1 MASAEMVELS
11 DSTFEKE
18 VLKSEEPVLVDFW
31 APWCGPCRILAPVV
45 EEIANS
51 YSGRLK
57 VGKLNVDD
65 NQETTMAYGIR
76 SIPTLIIF
84 KDGKA
89 LDQIIGA
96 VPKSEIERMVK
107 KAL

>member
-1 MASAEMVELS
+1 MASAGIVELS
-11 DSTFEKE
+11 DSTFEGE
-18 VLKSEEPVLVDFW
+18 VLKSESPVLVDFW

-45 EEIANS
+45 EEVANS
-51 YSGRLK
+51 YTGRIK

-65 NQETTMAYGIR
+65 NQETTMQYSIR
-76 SIPTLIIF
+76 SIPTLILF
-84 KDGKA
+84 KNGKP

-96 VPKSEIERMVK
+96 VPKSEIEKMVK

>member
-1 MASAEMVELS
+1 MASAGIVELS
-11 DSTFEKE
+11 DSTFENE
-18 VLKSEEPVLVDFW
+18 VLKSEAPVLVDFW

-45 EEIANS
+45 VEIATS
-51 YSGRLK
+51 YLGRIK

-65 NQETTMAYGIR
+65 NQDTTMAYGIR

-84 KDGKA
+84 KGGKA

-96 VPKSEIERMVK
+96 VPKSEIEKMVK

>member
-1 MASAEMVELS
+1 MGSAGIVELN
-11 DSTFEKE
+11 DSSFDSE
-18 VLKSEEPVLVDFW
+18 VLKSEAPVLVDFW

-45 EEIANS
+45 EEIASS
-51 YSGRLK
+51 YTGRLK

-65 NQETTMAYGIR
+65 NQEISMQYGIR
-76 SIPTLIIF
+76 SIPTLILF
-84 KDGKA
+84 KNGKA

-96 VPKSEIERMVK
+96 VPKSEIEKMVK

>member
-1 MASAEMVELS
+1 
-11 DSTFEKE
+11 
-18 VLKSEEPVLVDFW
+18 LVDFW

-45 EEIANS
+45 EEIATS
-51 YSGRLK
+51 YTGRLK

-65 NQETTMAYGIR
+65 NQETTMKYGIR
-76 SIPTLIIF
+76 SIPTLILF
-84 KDGKA
+84 KGGKA

-96 VPKSEIERMVK
+96 VPKSEIERMVR

>member
-1 MASAEMVELS
+1 MASAGIVELNDAIF
-11 DSTFEKE
+11 DSE
-18 VLKSEEPVLVDFW
+18 VLKSESPVLVDFW

-51 YSGRLK
+51 YTGRIK

-65 NQETTMAYGIR
+65 NQETTMQYSIR

-84 KDGKA
+84 KNGKA

-96 VPKSEIERMVK
+96 VPKSEIEKMVK

>member
-1 MASAEMVELS
+1 MASAGIVELS
-11 DSTFEKE
+11 DSTFENE
-18 VLKSEEPVLVDFW
+18 VLKSEAPVLVDFW

-45 EEIANS
+45 EEIATS
-51 YSGRLK
+51 YLGRIK

-65 NQETTMAYGIR
+65 NQDTTMAYGIR

-84 KDGKA
+84 KGGKA

-96 VPKSEIERMVK
+96 VPKSEIEKMVK

>member
-1 MASAEMVELS
+1 MASAGMVELS

-84 KDGKA
+84 KNGKA
-89 LDQIIGA
+89 IDQIIGA

>member
-1 MASAEMVELS
+1 MASAGIVVLS
-11 DSTFEKE
+11 DSTFEGE
-18 VLKSEEPVLVDFW
+18 VLKSESPVLVDFW

-51 YSGRLK
+51 YTGRIK

-65 NQETTMAYGIR
+65 NQETTMQYSIR
-76 SIPTLIIF
+76 SIPTLILF
-84 KDGKA
+84 KNGKA

-96 VPKSEIERMVK
+96 VPKSEIEKMVK

>member
-1 MASAEMVELS
+1 MASAGILELS
-11 DSTFEKE
+11 DLTFENE

-45 EEIANS
+45 EEIATS
-51 YSGRLK
+51 YLGRLK
-57 VGKLNVDD
+57 VGKINVDH
-65 NQETTMAYGIR
+65 NQDTTMAYGIR

-84 KDGKA
+84 KHGKA

-107 KAL
+107 KAF

>member
-1 MASAEMVELS
+1 MAGGEMLELS
-11 DSTFEKE
+11 DSTFDKE
-18 VLKSEEPVLVDFW
+18 VLKSEAPVLVDFW
-31 APWCGPCRILAPVV
+31 APWCGPCRILGPVV
-45 EEIANS
+45 EEIASS

-84 KDGKA
+84 KGGKA
-89 LDQIIGA
+89 FDQIIGA
-96 VPKSEIERMVK
+96 VPKSEIERIIK

>member
-1 MASAEMVELS
+1 MASAGMLELS

-18 VLKSEEPVLVDFW
+18 VLKSEAPVLVDFW

-65 NQETTMAYGIR
+65 NQDTTMTYGIR

-84 KDGKA
+84 KGGKA